1 MPMRILL
8 GPQRP
13 TTNLGDAVAMA
24 NLGDGPVAVISAGW
38 QEAEGDIDDI
48 AALVKRPLRDLR
60 LYHRAEEVFATDERL
75 RLAYRERQER
85 LQELQRLYQ
94 ARLRQLMIAA
104 RAMLRAEGDGDLLAA
119 EQRHALSQL
128 RALDRH
134 HLGRV
139 QTLYETYRDSI
150 GVGASPLLA
159 EHSAAIDKVLDEC
172 ETLVITG
179 GNVVVLLN
187 RLRLF
192 GMQPPLLAKNVIA
205 WSAGAMVLGKQIVLY
220 HDKTAHGRR
229 DPEVLDLGAGAI
241 GDHILLPDAARR
253 LRRKESLRMGLF
265 CRRFAPATCVTLDS
279 GALLRFENDTL
290 TAAVEARRLT
300 RGGGLV
306 PVQAT

>member
-1 MPMRILL
+1 MPTRILL

-13 TTNLGDAVAMA
+13 STNLADAAAMA
-24 NLGDGPVAVISAGW
+24 SPGDGPVAVISAGW
-38 QEAEGDIDDI
+38 QEAEGDIDDVG
-48 AALVKRPLRDLR
+48 ALVGKPLVDLR
-60 LYHRAEEVFATDERL
+60 LYHRAEELFAADEHL

-104 RAMLRAEGDGDLLAA
+104 RAMLRADGDAALLLT

-139 QTLYETYRDSI
+139 QSLYANYESAI
-150 GVGASPLLA
+150 SVAA
-159 EHSAAIDKVLDEC
+159 SAALAAHVEAINK
-172 ETLVITG
+172 TLADCSTLIITG

-192 GMQPPLLAKNVIA
+192 GMQPALLEKNVIA

-229 DPEVLDLGAGAI
+229 DPEVLDLGAGVI
-241 GDHILLPDAARR
+241 PDRILLPDASKR

-265 CRRFAPATCVTLDS
+265 CRRFAPATCITLDS
-279 GALLRFENDTL
+279 GALLHYEDDTL
-290 TAAVEARRLT
+290 TAAVDARRLT

-306 PVQAT
+306 PVTTS

>member
-1 MPMRILL
+1 MPTRILL

-13 TTNLGDAVAMA
+13 TTNLPDAAKMA

-38 QEAEGDIDDI
+38 QEAEGDIDDVR
-48 AALVKRPLRDLR
+48 ALVGRNLVDLR
-60 LYHRAEEVFATDERL
+60 LYHRAEEVFAADDRL
-75 RLAYRERQER
+75 RAAYRERQER

-104 RAMLRAEGDGDLLAA
+104 RAMLRADGDAELLAA

-139 QTLYETYRDSI
+139 QALYTGYKSAISTDE
-150 GVGASPLLA
+150 
-159 EHSAAIDKVLDEC
+159 SAALASHVAAINEVLNDC
-172 ETLVITG
+172 ETLVVTG

-192 GMQPPLLAKNVIA
+192 GMQPALLEKNIIA

-220 HDKTAHGRR
+220 HDKMAHGRR
-229 DPEVLDLGAGAI
+229 DPEVLDLGAGVI
-241 GDHILLPDAARR
+241 RDKILLPDASKR
-253 LRRKESLRMGLF
+253 LRRNESLRMGLF
-265 CRRFAPATCVTLDS
+265 CRRFSPATCVALDS
-279 GALLRFENDTL
+279 GALLRFEDDTL
-290 TAAVEARRLT
+290 TAAVDARRLT

-306 PVQAT
+306 PVATS